1 MHKFYLALLMQIL
14 CVSAFAQKAVLKGT
28 VTNKETNE
36 TIGFAHV
43 YLDSIFVATCSQENG
58 SYVFNSLSQQKQTL
72 CVSHLGYKDFRK
84 EIDIRE
90 GINIV
95 NIQLIPQTIDMQA
108 IVVTGTGT
116 RHRIDKTPVQ
126 TEIITKKDIAELAGK
141 NVEEVI
147 STLSSSIDYTTSSM
161 GSNIKINGL
170 GKDYVLILINGK
182 RLTGGVG
189 GYADLSRI
197 NTDDIEQIEIV
208 KGASSTLYGSDA
220 IAGVINII
228 TKKSKTNFLVNNSTQ
243 FGGYGHFTQLNTL
256 SFNKSKLSG
265 KTSFNY
271 KTNDG
276 YQLSSVKFNNKWKD
290 NHNLPYLI
298 PTYYQPV
305 NKKHSY
311 TISQFFDY
319 QLNNKLSI
327 NANVSWYEKR
337 LFFPFK
343 AQMHNYYYNNRTFS
357 VGGKY
362 KLNKQDIIE
371 ASFDYGNYLYFTE
384 YPYKYNESYVT
395 ESKVIN
401 ITYYP
406 GDSFKNSDQT
416 NINILAKGVFNL
428 NDKNKLI
435 VGTDISG
442 EYLGAQY
449 RLTKPNV
456 NAYTYSAYLQNE
468 YKVTDNFNL
477 VGGLRAIYHDKSG
490 FTVTPKFT
498 AMYKHGSFTHRLT
511 YSNGFKTPTLKE
523 LYYYYESLRMGT
535 YCLYLGNEDLKP
547 QKSNYV
553 SLSSEYAK
561 GWFRTGVN
569 LYLNRINN
577 MIDYMIIPTTYDNRR
592 RGIEETNKRYN
603 IDEAQNIGIDWHFS
617 VYPTKQIV
625 ISGGYSYVDAQ
636 NLTQNIRLYGI
647 SKHSATFK
655 TVWSKKWTNYNIDV
669 SISGVYKS
677 NRFYLEENLEHA
689 YAKPYQLWK
698 ITTNH
703 NIKRIKICSV
713 ILTAGVDNI
722 FDYVDRC
729 PYGSHYS
736 TLNPGTTV
744 FAGIKLKFDKRD
756 K

>member
-1 MHKFYLALLMQIL
+1 MHRIYLALLMQIL

-28 VTNKETNE
+28 VTDKETKE
-36 TIGFAHV
+36 TIGFAQV
-43 YLDSIFVATCSQENG
+43 YLDTILVSTYSAEDG
-58 SYVFNSLSQQKQTL
+58 SYLFNSLWQQKQTL

-84 EIDIRE
+84 EIDLHE
-90 GINIV
+90 GINTV
-95 NIQLIPQTIDMQA
+95 DIQLVPQAIEMQA

-116 RHRIDKTPVQ
+116 RHRIDNAPVQ

-197 NTDDIEQIEIV
+197 NTDEIEQIEIV

-228 TKKSKTNFLVNNSTQ
+228 TKKSKTNFSVNNSTQ
-243 FGGYGHFTQLNTL
+243 VGGKGHFTQLNTV
-256 SFNKSKLSG
+256 SFNKGKLYG

-276 YQLSSVKFNNKWKD
+276 YQLSSVEFNNKWHD

-298 PTYYQPV
+298 TTYYQPV

-311 TISQFFDY
+311 TISQLFEY
-319 QLNNKLSI
+319 QVNNKLSL

-337 LFFPFK
+337 LYFPFK
-343 AQMHNYYYNNRTFS
+343 AQMHDYYYNNRTLA

-362 KLNKQDIIE
+362 KLKNKNHIE
-371 ASFDYGNYLYFTE
+371 ASIDYGNYLYFTE

-395 ESKVIN
+395 QSKVIN

-428 NDKNKLI
+428 NNKNKLI

-442 EYLGAQY
+442 EYLQSQY
-449 RLTKPNV
+449 RLTKPDV
-456 NAYTYSAYLQNE
+456 NAYTYSLYVQNE
-468 YKVTDNFNL
+468 YKVTENFNL
-477 VGGLRAIYHDKSG
+477 VGGLRGIYHDKSG

-498 AMYKHGSFTHRLT
+498 AMYKNGSFTHRLT

-535 YCLYLGNEDLKP
+535 YCLYLGNADLKP

-561 GWFRTGVN
+561 GWLRTGVN

-625 ISGGYSYVDAQ
+625 ISGGYSYVDAR

-647 SKHSATFK
+647 SEHSATFK
-655 TVWSKKWTNYNIDV
+655 TVWSKKWTGYDIDV

-689 YAKPYQLWK
+689 YSKPYQLWK

-703 NIKRIKICSV
+703 KIKRIKICSV
-713 ILTAGVDNI
+713 TVTAGVDNI
-722 FDYVDRC
+722 FDYVDRS

-736 TLNPGTTV
+736 TLNPGTTL
-744 FAGIKLKFDKRD
+744 FAGIKLKLDKRD